1 MERQTDEGG
10 LWPRGTAEETAS
22 EAAEDTASPASV
34 DRAGALADEQRPVT
48 GEPRV
53 DAALASLDELE
64 GLPVTEHRAVFEDVH
79 RPLRDVPGELAS
91 GQPPDPG
98 HPRGTPNPPG

>member
-10 LWPRGTAEETAS
+10 LWPPGTAEETAS

-48 GEPRV
+48 GEPRG
-53 DAALASLDELE
+53 DAALARLDELE
-64 GLPVTEHRAVFEDVH
+64 GPPGTEPRPVFEAVH
-79 RPLRDVPGELAS
+79 RRVGGGLGELDS
-91 GQPPDPG
+91 GQPREAGDG
-98 HPRGTPNPPG
+98 RGAAN